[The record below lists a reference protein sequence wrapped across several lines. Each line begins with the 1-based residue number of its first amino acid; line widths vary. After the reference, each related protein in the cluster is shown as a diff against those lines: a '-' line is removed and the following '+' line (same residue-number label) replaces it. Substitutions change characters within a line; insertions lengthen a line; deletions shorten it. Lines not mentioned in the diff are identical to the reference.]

1 MRKAKKL
8 TYLLKSMALSWMA
21 STAILRN
28 AAETSGGTGDATP
41 PADPATILFPDEGK
55 KDETPAA
62 GDIKADDKANADADA
77 KTDDKAGEWKEY
89 VPDSTK
95 TDAENAALKA
105 EHDKGNPALPA
116 NQVPEDGKYTLTM
129 PEGVE
134 LDAGLLEGMS
144 PRFKELGLT
153 QGQAQALADDFIKAG
168 QAKAVKD
175 GEAWATRIAGWA
187 NDAKA
192 DKDIGGA
199 KWDATVRDAHRAT
212 LQLGT
217 PELKEY
223 LNASGGG
230 NHPEMI
236 RFFAK
241 VGGLIK
247 EDSPPTNGGTGNGK
261 PAETAHLLF
270 PNDAPKG

>member
-1 MRKAKKL
+1 M
-8 TYLLKSMALSWMA
+8 TLLRNSWMA
-21 STAILRN
+21 STALLRN
-28 AAETSGGTGDATP
+28 AAESGGGNGEQTPAAGAATEEK
-41 PADPATILFPDEGK
+41 PAADLATVLFPDADK

-62 GDIKADDKANADADA
+62 GDAGKADEKPAGAADDKAGD
-77 KTDDKAGEWKEY
+77 WKEY
-89 VPDSTK
+89 VNDPAKSEAD
-95 TDAENAALKA
+95 NAAAKA
-105 EHDKGNPALPA
+105 AHDAKNPALPA
-116 NQVPEDGKYTLTM
+116 NQVPEDGKYELTM

-134 LDAGLLEGMS
+134 LDADLLAGMS

-153 QGQAQALADDFIKAG
+153 RSQAQALADDFIKAG

-175 GEAWATRIAGWA
+175 GEAWAGRIAGWA

-199 KWDATVRDAHRAT
+199 KWEGTVKDAQRA
-212 LQLGT
+212 LAQLGT
-217 PELKEY
+217 PALKDY

-230 NHPEMI
+230 NHPEVI
-236 RFFAK
+236 RIFSK

-247 EDSPPTNGGTGNGK
+247 EDQPASDGGGGTNR